1 MRKRWRKGKCL
12 LLAIVMIL
20 LGTGIFGLEAKA
32 TGTGATG
39 ARQGTVYVEFYLKG
53 AYYGAT
59 DGQNIKQ
66 LTDATDGGWSSGSGF
81 FVGKPGEDPMYIVT
95 NFHVVDDYVA
105 TGEGGRGYITTNRTW
120 TQENGATFPVNVYF
134 ESSEM
139 RIYYDDDNY
148 DVAYMS
154 SDGGS
159 VDRIDLA
166 VLKLRNATKERK
178 ALAIQVP
185 DQEMVGDTVY
195 SIGYPGNADN
205 DFMSASRHGL
215 NDMTMR
221 DGIISKIGA
230 NAQGIERIQMTAVI
244 QHGNSGGPLVTEN
257 GDVVGVNTNGVMK
270 GGEME
275 VDYYAIS
282 ASELVTFLD
291 RNNIPYTM
299 ASQKGGGSSLMW
311 IIVIALMVIVVAA
324 VVAVFFLKGK
334 NVMSGAGKTQKE
346 GKASAPASS
355 QTAQR
360 AFIRSMAVQHNGMA
374 LVVGATP
381 LLIGRDPANCK
392 LVYVEGTTGVSG
404 RHCSISYDASTGEF
418 ILTDLRST
426 YGTFLLG
433 GQKLNAN
440 VPYRLKPGESFYV
453 GDKANLIRAELG

>member
-1 MRKRWRKGKCL
+1 
-12 LLAIVMIL
+12 
-20 LGTGIFGLEAKA
+20 
-32 TGTGATG
+32 
-39 ARQGTVYVEFYLKG
+39 
-53 AYYGAT
+53 
-59 DGQNIKQ
+59 
-66 LTDATDGGWSSGSGF
+66 
-81 FVGKPGEDPMYIVT
+81 
-95 NFHVVDDYVA
+95 
-105 TGEGGRGYITTNRTW
+105 
-120 TQENGATFPVNVYF
+120 
-134 ESSEM
+134 M

-154 SDGGS
+154 SEGGN
-159 VDRIDLA
+159 VDRVDLA

-185 DQEMVGDTVY
+185 TQDMVGDTVY

-205 DFMSASRHGL
+205 ELMSASRHGL

-244 QHGNSGGPLVTEN
+244 QHGNSGGPLVTED
-257 GDVVGVNTNGVMK
+257 GVVVGVNTNGIMK
-270 GGEME
+270 GGDME

-291 RNNIPYTM
+291 RNNIPY
-299 ASQKGGGSSLMW
+299 ALAGQKGGGSFPVW
-311 IIVIALMVIVVAA
+311 IIIVAVVVIAAAA
-324 VVAVFFLKGK
+324 VVAVVFLKGK
-334 NVMSGAGKTQKE
+334 NGAPGAGKAKA
-346 GKASAPASS
+346 GKASTPA

-381 LLIGRDPANCK
+381 VLIGRDPANCK
-392 LVYVEGTTGVSG
+392 LVYVEGTAGVSG
-404 RHCSISYDASTGEF
+404 RHCSISYDAATGEF

-440 VPYRLKPGESFYV
+440 MPYRLKPGESFYV

>member
-1 MRKRWRKGKCL
+1 MRKGWIRGKCV
-12 LLAIVMIL
+12 LLAMLLAL
-20 LGTGIFGLEAKA
+20 LGTGIFGLDAEA

-59 DGQNIKQ
+59 NGEQIKQ
-66 LTDATDGGWSSGSGF
+66 LSEAIDGGYSSGSGF
-81 FVGKPGEDPMYIVT
+81 FVGNPGEDPMYIVT
-95 NFHVVDDYVA
+95 NFHVVDAYVE
-105 TGEGGRGYITTNRTW
+105 TGEGNRGYINTGRAW
-120 TQENGATFPVNVYF
+120 TDSNGNQYPVYLFFN
-134 ESSEM
+134 SSEM

-154 SDGGS
+154 SEGGN
-159 VDRIDLA
+159 VDRVDLA

-185 DQEMVGDTVY
+185 TQDRVGDTLY

-205 DFMSASRHGL
+205 ELMSASRHGL

-244 QHGNSGGPLVTEN
+244 QHGNSGGPLVTED
-257 GDVVGVNTNGVMK
+257 GVVVGVNTNGIMK
-270 GGEME
+270 GGDME

-291 RNNIPYTM
+291 RNNIPY
-299 ASQKGGGSSLMW
+299 ALAGQKGGGSFPVW
-311 IIVIALMVIVVAA
+311 IIIVAVVVIAAAA
-324 VVAVFFLKGK
+324 VVAVVFLKGK
-334 NVMSGAGKTQKE
+334 NGAPGAGKAKA
-346 GKASAPASS
+346 GKASTPA

-381 LLIGRDPANCK
+381 VLIGRDPANCK
-392 LVYVEGTTGVSG
+392 LVYVEGTAGVSG
-404 RHCSISYDASTGEF
+404 RHCSISYDAATGEF

-440 VPYRLKPGESFYV
+440 MPYRLKPGESFYV